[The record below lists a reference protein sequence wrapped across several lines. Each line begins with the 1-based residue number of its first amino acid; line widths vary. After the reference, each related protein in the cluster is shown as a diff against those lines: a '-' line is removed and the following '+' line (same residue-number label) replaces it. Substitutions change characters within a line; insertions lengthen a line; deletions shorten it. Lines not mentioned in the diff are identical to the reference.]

1 MWQTIAALLAVLTA
15 PVLAQGV
22 ADLAPYVA
30 AVGAA
35 GAYPPGAAQK
45 SVHLAN
51 YDEASHRALARE
63 AFTASILGGK
73 VAPTAKLGA
82 GGSLIPTGARWS
94 EHHYLFARDQR
105 CAVFINVREVA
116 AAMAAAV
123 PHYAE
128 FSVWHELAH
137 CTLLELQ
144 HGGVA
149 GDKPQ
154 RARAAA
160 DGFAGALPDGRGR
173 LAYSLLS
180 ESFADSFALLV
191 QAAVRGND
199 AARQLATALLD
210 YRRLEKVSNA
220 GGDGGGAHDTSIALG
235 LARDALASYD
245 LSALS
250 ARDRYVLAMNCAVDG
265 VARWAEAEVGAVAA
279 SGLRAQLGAFEN
291 AMLARASAATGDA
304 ANSEIPVFLA
314 YPGEGG
320 QDSLRIR

>member
-1 MWQTIAALLAVLTA
+1 MWQTIAALLAILAA
-15 PVLAQGV
+15 PALANEA

-35 GAYPPGAAQK
+35 GAYLPGASQK

-51 YDEASHRALARE
+51 YDPASHRALARE
-63 AFTASILGGK
+63 TFTASILGGK
-73 VAPTAKLGA
+73 MAPTAKLGA

-94 EHHYLFARDQR
+94 ERHYLFASDQR
-105 CAVFINVREVA
+105 CAVFINVGEVA

-144 HGGVA
+144 HGDVA
-149 GDKPQ
+149 AGKPE

-160 DGFAGALPDGRGR
+160 DGFTGALPDGRGR

-180 ESFADSFALLV
+180 EGFADSFALLV
-191 QAAVRGND
+191 AAAVRGNE

-210 YRRLEKVSNA
+210 YRRLEKAANA
-220 GGDGGGAHDTSIALG
+220 GGAGGGAHDTSIALG
-235 LARDALASYD
+235 LARDALAAYD

-265 VARWAEAEVGAVAA
+265 TARWAETEVGAAA
-279 SGLRAQLGAFEN
+279 AGRLRAQLGAFES
-291 AMLARASAATGDA
+291 AMLAQASAATGDA
-304 ANSEIPVFLA
+304 ASTEIPVFLA